1 LVVVPVEPDELEAP
15 MEPLLPEP
23 LEPALLGELE
33 EPDEPEPL
41 APMLVEPEPELPAV
55 EEEPPG
61 CELPAVLLPPSR
73 PQAASDIA
81 AATMTAR
88 AVPRERWEAFIWNS
102 LVGGVR
108 GQRNGSPR
116 CLLTTL
122 GLPSRVAVVC
132 HCRTL

>member
-1 LVVVPVEPDELEAP
+1 MLVPVEPDELEAP
-15 MEPLLPEP
+15 IEPLLPEP
-23 LEPALLGELE
+23 LDPLEPELLGELD

-41 APMLVEPEPELPAV
+41 APMLVEPEPEPELPAV

-61 CELPAVLLPPSR
+61 CELPAVLPPPSR

-108 GQRNGSPR
+108 DREMAAHAA
-116 CLLTTL
+116 C
-122 GLPSRVAVVC
+122 
-132 HCRTL
+132 